1 MSDWDREWPAP
12 AKLNLFLHVVGRRDD
27 GYHLLQTVFRFLD
40 FGDTLRC
47 EPRTDGAIVRVD
59 PLPGVP
65 PESDLVVRAA
75 LALRAATGSATGVS
89 LHLDKRLPM
98 GGGLGGGSSD
108 AATTLLALNRLWG
121 TGLDSLQLQ
130 RIGLAL
136 GADVPIFVHGHA
148 AFAEG
153 VGERFTDLALPPA
166 WYLVLVP
173 AVAVPTP
180 EIFRSTRLRRDTPAI
195 LPGDWRP
202 GWATTTWNPWP
213 ARFIPKWAPSRVAA
227 PVRRCPH
234 ERFGRLLFRRVRD
247 GSRGTD
253 RDGRP
258 AGRYAG
264 LRCRRNGSPSPRDDL
279 TAGPKT
285 PKMRVLSTSALKAGC
300 RVGESPSW
308 LRHWILIPACEGS
321 NPSSPANPFTE
332 MARAAAVSAEV
343 PARFT

>member
-1 MSDWDREWPAP
+1 MNDWDREWPAP

-75 LALRAATGSATGVS
+75 QALRAATGAGDGVS
-89 LHLDKRLPM
+89 LHLEKRLPM

-108 AATTLLALNRLWG
+108 AATTLLALNHLWR
-121 TGLDSLQLQ
+121 TGLDSQQLQ

-153 VGERFTDLALPPA
+153 VGERFSDLVLPPA

-180 EIFRSTRLRRDTPAI
+180 EIFRSTQLRRDTPAI
-195 LPGDWRP
+195 LAGDWGP
-202 GWATTTWNPWP
+202 GFGHNDLEP
-213 ARFIPKWAPSRVAA
+213 VACMLY
-227 PVRRCPH
+227 PEVTRH
-234 ERFGRLLFRRVRD
+234 LD
-247 GSRGTD
+247 
-253 RDGRP
+253 
-258 AGRYAG
+258 
-264 LRCRRNGSPSPRDDL
+264 
-279 TAGPKT
+279 
-285 PKMRVLSTSALKAGC
+285 
-300 RVGESPSW
+300 W
-308 LRHWILIPACEGS
+308 LRRYGDARMSGSGACCFVE
-321 NPSSPANPFTE
+321 FVTE
-332 MARAAAVSAEV
+332 AGARAALATL
-343 PARFT
+343 PADMRGFVAAGLDRHPLAMI